1 MVGTDAE
8 NEPPTVNS
16 ERSMGPLVR
25 LGMFARR
32 GFGRIVPEPFVIAV
46 ALTTVVLATALAVG
60 TPAAEVL
67 RAWSGG
73 AGLWALLTF
82 TMQMCVML
90 VLGTALATA
99 PPVQRGI
106 MASIGWVKTP
116 RQLVGAT
123 AFIAIGLA
131 LLNWSLGLVG
141 GAIVAREAGRL
152 ARRRGYALHY
162 PLLCAAGY
170 SGLMTWHGGF
180 SGSAPLKVTTLEDL
194 TEVLGPALAEQVGT
208 LGLDSTI
215 LSPLNLVVSGGLL
228 LLGPLVF
235 MGMTP
240 GADPDAEAA
249 AEDSAP
255 AQAEDSPPV
264 GFIERVER
272 SRTFSM
278 LLAMP
283 LGGALV
289 MALADGG
296 LLRLS
301 FNTVNL
307 ALFTSALLLHGRP
320 DRFLRACDEGARSCG
335 GVIVQFPLYAG
346 VMGVMKAAGLS
357 AVLAGAFSQ
366 VGPGAFEALAFG
378 SAGLLNLFVPS
389 GGGQW
394 AVQGPVLMQGA
405 VAAGVEP
412 GRVVMAMAYGDQWTN
427 MLQPFWALP
436 LLAITKVRARDII
449 GYAVV
454 WMAVGGVWILGNL
467 AIG

>member
-1 MVGTDAE
+1 MA
-8 NEPPTVNS
+8 
-16 ERSMGPLVR
+16 PLVR
-25 LGMFARR
+25 LGMVARR
-32 GFGRIVPEPFVIAV
+32 GFGRVVPEPFVIAV
-46 ALTTVVLATALAVG
+46 VLTAIVLFTALAVG
-60 TPAAEVL
+60 TPPAEVL

-73 AGLWALLTF
+73 TGLWALLTF

-99 PPVQRGI
+99 PLVQRGI
-106 MASIGWVKTP
+106 AASIGWVKTP

-123 AFIAIGLA
+123 AFIAIALA
-131 LLNWSLGLVG
+131 LLNWSLGLIG

-152 ARRRGYALHY
+152 ARARGYALHY
-162 PLLCAAGY
+162 PLVCAAGY

-180 SGSAPLKVTTLEDL
+180 SGSAPLKVTTLQDL
-194 TEVLGPALAEQVGT
+194 TEVLGPTLAAQVGT
-208 LGLDSTI
+208 LSLRSTI

-240 GADPDAEAA
+240 GSDPDGEPAPRCAVPSPDE
-249 AEDSAP
+249 AP
-255 AQAEDSPPV
+255 ASGGWID
-264 GFIERVER
+264 RLER
-272 SRTFSM
+272 SRVFTL
-278 LLAMP
+278 LLALP
-283 LGGALV
+283 LGAALV
-289 MALADGG
+289 MELAEGG

-307 ALFTSALLLHGRP
+307 ALFSFALLLHGRP
-320 DRFLRACDEGARSCG
+320 HRFLRACDEGARSCG

-346 VMGVMKAAGLS
+346 VMGVMQAAGLS
-357 AVLAGAFSQ
+357 AALAGVFSQ
-366 VGPGAFEALAFG
+366 VGPGAFEALAFI

-394 AVQGPVLMQGA
+394 AVQGPVLMRGA
-405 VAAGVEP
+405 LATGIEP

-436 LLAITKVRARDII
+436 LLAITNVRARDII
-449 GYAVV
+449 GYAAV
-454 WMAVGGVWILGNL
+454 WMALGGVWIVANL
-467 AIG
+467 ATG

>member
-1 MVGTDAE
+1 MKHEET
-8 NEPPTVNS
+8 
-16 ERSMGPLVR
+16 MGPLARV
-25 LGMFARR
+25 GAVARR

-46 ALTTVVLATALAVG
+46 GLTAIVLAAALLVG
-60 TPAAEVL
+60 TPAAEVV

-73 AGLWALLTF
+73 TGLWALLTF

-99 PPVQRGI
+99 PAVQRGI
-106 MASIGWVKTP
+106 AASIGWVKTP

-131 LLNWSLGLVG
+131 LLNWSLGLIG

-152 ARRRGYALHY
+152 ARRRGYVLHY

-180 SGSAPLKVTTLEDL
+180 SGSAPLKVTTAQDL
-194 TEVLGPALAEQVGT
+194 AEVLGPALADQVGV
-208 LGLDSTI
+208 LSLQSTI

-228 LLGPLVF
+228 VLGPLVF

-240 GADPDAEAA
+240 RADPDAEAA
-249 AEDSAP
+249 PELAAP
-255 AQAEDSPPV
+255 AQDAEAAPAGV
-264 GFIERVER
+264 LERLER
-272 SRTFSM
+272 SPVFSI
-278 LLAMP
+278 LLALP
-283 LGGALV
+283 LCAALAMV
-289 MALADGG
+289 LADGG

-307 ALFTSALLLHGRP
+307 ALFASALLLHGRP

-357 AVLAGAFSQ
+357 AALAGAFSQ
-366 VGPGAFEALAFG
+366 VGPGTFEVLAFG

-405 VAAGVEP
+405 IATGIDP

-436 LLAITKVRARDII
+436 LLAITRVRARDII
-449 GYAVV
+449 GYAAV
-454 WMAVGGVWILGNL
+454 WMAAGGLWIVANL
-467 AIG
+467 VRG

>member
-1 MVGTDAE
+1 M
-8 NEPPTVNS
+8 
-16 ERSMGPLVR
+16 
-25 LGMFARR
+25 
-32 GFGRIVPEPFVIAV
+32 PEPFVIAV
-46 ALTTVVLATALAVG
+46 ALTTVVLFTALAVG

-99 PPVQRGI
+99 PQVQRGI
-106 MASIGWVKTP
+106 TAAIGWVKTP

-152 ARRRGYALHY
+152 ARCRGYALHY

-194 TEVLGPALAEQVGT
+194 SEVLGPALAQQVGT

-215 LSPLNLVVSGGLL
+215 LSPLNLIVSGGLL

-240 GADPDAEAA
+240 RIDPDAEAA

-255 AQAEDSPPV
+255 AQAEESAPA

-272 SRTFSM
+272 SRAFSM
-278 LLAMP
+278 LLAVP

-307 ALFTSALLLHGRP
+307 ALFTFALLLHGRP

-346 VMGVMKAAGLS
+346 VMGAMKAAGLS
-357 AVLAGAFSQ
+357 AALAGAFSQ

-405 VAAGVEP
+405 VAAGIEP

-454 WMAVGGVWILGNL
+454 WMVVGGVWILGNL

>member
-1 MVGTDAE
+1 MA
-8 NEPPTVNS
+8 
-16 ERSMGPLVR
+16 PLVR
-25 LGMFARR
+25 LGALARR

-46 ALTTVVLATALAVG
+46 GLTTTVLAMALVVG
-60 TPAAEVL
+60 TPVADVL

-73 AGLWALLTF
+73 EGLWALLTF

-90 VLGTALATA
+90 VLGTALATTPA
-99 PPVQRGI
+99 VHKGI
-106 MASIGWVKTP
+106 AASIGWVKTP

-131 LLNWSLGLVG
+131 LLNWSLGLIG

-152 ARRRGYALHY
+152 ARLRGYSLHY

-180 SGSAPLKVTTLEDL
+180 SGSAPLKVTTAQDL
-194 TEVLGPALAEQVGT
+194 AEVLGPALAERVGT
-208 LGLDSTI
+208 LGLESTI

-228 LLGPLVF
+228 VLGPLVF

-249 AEDSAP
+249 PEASMPED
-255 AQAEDSPPV
+255 AQETAPV
-264 GFIERVER
+264 GMLERIER
-272 SRTFSM
+272 SRAFSM
-278 LLAMP
+278 LLALP
-283 LGGALV
+283 LCAALTMV
-289 MALADGG
+289 LVDGG

-307 ALFTSALLLHGRP
+307 ALFAFALLLHGRP

-357 AVLAGAFSQ
+357 AALAGAFSQ
-366 VGPGAFEALAFG
+366 VGPGTFEALAFG

-405 VAAGVEP
+405 LATGIEP

-436 LLAITKVRARDII
+436 LLAITGVRARDII
-449 GYAVV
+449 GYAAV
-454 WMAVGGVWILGNL
+454 WMAAGGVWMLGNL
-467 AIG
+467 FAG